1 MKCALALAATLSLFV
16 PSLGLAQSNDIK
28 IANPSS
34 IVDDLGS
41 EGVKALVTELGAQEA
56 QVRDAEGNKV
66 VTFVDGKLPYTFG
79 IAGCDIR
86 PGKCISLV
94 MLVFVDMGASGISTD
109 MINARNKDS
118 FFNTAIKIDEK
129 VIAFGRG
136 VIVDSGV
143 TRKNLA
149 TNIVVYAALVNDGIK
164 HFSSQIVASNTF
176 PGATQ
181 NLSLANGAPRAVF
194 PTPQQ
199 LNTALKAYDAKM
211 QVARTQS
218 RSW

>member
-211 QVARTQS
+211 QVARTQG

>member
-1 MKCALALAATLSLFV
+1 MKRALALAATLSLFM
-16 PSLGLAQSNDIK
+16 PTLGLAQSDDIK
-28 IANPSS
+28 IANPTG
-34 IVDDLGS
+34 IVDNLQA
-41 EGVKALVTELGAQEA
+41 EEVKALVTELGAREA
-56 QVRDAEGNKV
+56 QVRDGENNKV
-66 VTFVDGKLPYTFG
+66 VTFVDGKLPYTMG
-79 IAGCDIR
+79 IAGCEIR

-109 MINARNKDS
+109 MINSRNKDS

-149 TNIVVYAALVNDGIK
+149 TNIVVFAALVNDGIK
-164 HFSSQIVASNTF
+164 HFSSQIVASNGF

-211 QVARTQS
+211 QVARTQG

>member
-66 VTFVDGKLPYTFG
+66 VTFIDGKLPYTFG

-211 QVARTQS
+211 QVARTQG